1 MNIVSLKVFHE
12 LASIVILFIALTPGV
27 MISLPPQGSNLT
39 IAVVHGIIFS
49 IIWIFIYRIVNNVYE
64 GFENIIGPC
73 GRDSDCEP
81 NITKKRCTNN
91 RCIE

>member
-1 MNIVSLKVFHE
+1 MDFTTLNTLHQLVS
-12 LASIVILFIALTPGV
+12 IIILFIALTPGV
-27 MISLPPQGSNLT
+27 IISLPPQGSSLT

-49 IIWIFIYRIVNNVYE
+49 IIWMFIYRIINNIYE

-73 GRDSDCEP
+73 GNDLDCQP
-81 NITKKRCTNN
+81 NITKKRCVNN